1 MTFYSL
7 IGALVFL
14 VIGMIELT
22 ILYRVLYPRL
32 RWSYEQAK
40 TTQTQGIDP
49 NRIMMFFKIQSLVAM
64 PVIGLF
70 FGDSMREIFG

>member
-14 VIGMIELT
+14 VLGIIELAVAN
-22 ILYRVLYPRL
+22 RMLYPAL
-32 RWSYEQAK
+32 RWRHEKAK
-40 TTQTQGIDP
+40 TTQSQGIEP
-49 NRIMMFFKIQSLVAM
+49 NRIMALVKIQSLIIM

-70 FGDSMREIFG
+70 LGDRMKAMFG